1 MRLEITRRAV
11 PLVSALVVL
20 QPAAAAGRTEHWQAP
35 VVGPL
40 HVLRPFAPPTAPWGP
55 GHRGVDLAAAP
66 GDPVLAA
73 GAGTVRFAGQVGG
86 RGVVVVE
93 HAAGLRTEYEP
104 VVPTVREGARVAA
117 GAPVGVLAPP
127 IGGHCGTSSAAC
139 IGGCGAQ
146 AVYEDPMRLL
156 QPPSAPVLLPFLD
169 RPIPGAESDRATQA
183 ASTGA
188 GVDAAARPTGRV
200 RQLVVAGG
208 AAAGGGLAGAA
219 APALGRVIRPGRDP
233 QRDDRPWRASGTH
246 GSR

>member
-1 MRLEITRRAV
+1 VRLEITRRAV

-20 QPAAAAGRTEHWQAP
+20 QPAAAASRAEHWQAP

-40 HVLRPFAPPTAPWGP
+40 HVLRPFAPPTQPWGP

-104 VVPTVREGARVAA
+104 VVPAVREGARPAA
-117 GAPVGVLAPP
+117 GAVLGLLAP
-127 IGGHCGTSSAAC
+127 IGGHCGVVSC
-139 IGGCGAQ
+139 LHWGLRRDGA
-146 AVYEDPMRLL
+146 YLDPLRLL
-156 QPPSAPVLLPFLD
+156 TPQAPVLLPFLD
-169 RPIPGAESDRATQA
+169 PPAHPGTSGADDLAT
-183 ASTGA
+183 
-188 GVDAAARPTGRV
+188 R
-200 RQLVVAGG
+200 LVE
-208 AAAGGGLAGAA
+208 AGAA
-219 APALGRVIRPGRDP
+219 VAGTGLVAVARPGSARRVRPGR
-233 QRDDRPWRASGTH
+233 RAARSRPSRASGTP